1 MNCVKARDHEK
12 ASQARPP
19 EPTDLTLPA
28 RLRVYNNDSIQIY
41 QRPAYPAGVRD
52 TEVLMADM
60 LLKGV
65 PERIKAWIAAQ
76 AQAHRRSM
84 TQEAISLFVEAHAAG
99 AVPARSSEEEIRAV
113 LRSFRSLP
121 RRKPPR
127 SAEQVIDYDKRGLP
141 R

>member
-1 MNCVKARDHEK
+1 
-12 ASQARPP
+12 
-19 EPTDLTLPA
+19 
-28 RLRVYNNDSIQIY
+28 
-41 QRPAYPAGVRD
+41 
-52 TEVLMADM
+52 MADM

-65 PERIKAWIAAQ
+65 PERIKAWIADQ

-99 AVPARSSEEEIRAV
+99 AAPARSSEAEIRAV

-121 RRKPPR
+121 HRKPSR
-127 SAEQVIDYDKRGLP
+127 SAEEIIDYDKRGLP